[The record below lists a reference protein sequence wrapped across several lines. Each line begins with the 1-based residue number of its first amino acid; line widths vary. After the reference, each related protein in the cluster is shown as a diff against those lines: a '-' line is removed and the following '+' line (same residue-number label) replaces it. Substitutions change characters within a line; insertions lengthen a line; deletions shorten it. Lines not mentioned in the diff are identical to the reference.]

1 MRPRLSSAPVFV
13 QVFALMLA
21 TLIVSHA
28 VNFAVLTLFPA
39 PPPAG
44 LSISDAARALKG
56 EAVVTPDGKRLQ
68 ARTRGAAPAPVRTE
82 IDVIEPVIRNALAR
96 ELGVRPEAV
105 IVDVRGEGHA
115 RKPFV
120 RRLHDGVRVI
130 GPPPHAVKQTR
141 ELAVD
146 RREVRILRHDGTG
159 EGGAPRVHFSLTSD
173 RLVFPPFSAALREA
187 DGRWRVVEPP
197 DPLLSPWQLRL
208 LTWFTVGALLTAPL
222 AYLLARR
229 LTRPIRTFADAADR
243 LGRDPHAPP
252 MAAEGPAEVRL
263 AVSAFNDMQAK
274 LRRYVEDRT
283 AMVAAIAHDLRTPLM
298 RLRFRIESAPPDAR
312 EKMEADIAQMDGMVS
327 AVLAFVRGDGERA
340 PRVRLDLRALAQSV
354 VDDLA
359 ELGMEAVLLPG
370 PEATVDGD
378 PVGLRRMLTNLVEN
392 AVKFGAR
399 ARVGL
404 ALDPGSAMIVVEDD
418 GPGVPEAE
426 LEQVFEPFH
435 RLEASRNRSTGGVGL
450 GLAVARSVA
459 RDHGGDIRLSNRP
472 EGGLRAMVRLPA
484 AG

>member
-44 LSISDAARALKG
+44 LSIADAARALKG
-56 EAVVTPDGKRLQ
+56 EAVTTPDGKRLQ
-68 ARTRGAAPAPVRTE
+68 ARQRADAPTPVKTDA
-82 IDVIEPVIRNALAR
+82 DVIEPVIRGALAR
-96 ELGVRPEAV
+96 ELGVRPDAV
-105 IVDVRGEGHA
+105 FVDVRGEGHA

-120 RRLHDGVRVI
+120 RHLHDGVRVI
-130 GPPPHAVKQTR
+130 SPPPHAVKQTR
-141 ELAVD
+141 ALAVD
-146 RREVRILRHDGTG
+146 RREVMILRREGTG
-159 EGGAPRVHFSLTSD
+159 EGAPRVQFSLTSD
-173 RLVFPPFSAALREA
+173 RLVFPSFSAALRQP
-187 DGRWRVVEPP
+187 DGRWLVVEPP
-197 DPLLSPWQLRL
+197 NPLLSPWQLRL
-208 LTWFTVGALLTAPL
+208 LTWFMVGALLTAPL

-252 MAAEGPAEVRL
+252 LPAEGPAEVRV

-298 RLRFRIESAPPDAR
+298 RLRFRIESAPPEAR

-327 AVLAFVRGDGERA
+327 AVLAFVRGDSQGA

-359 ELGMEAVLLPG
+359 ELGMDATMLSGAEA
-370 PEATVDGD
+370 ATTGD

-392 AVKFGAR
+392 AVKFGDR
-399 ARVGL
+399 ARVSL
-404 ALDPGSAMIVVEDD
+404 AVEPGWAVLSVEDD
-418 GPGVPEAE
+418 GPGVPAAA

-435 RLEASRNRSTGGVGL
+435 RLETSRSRATGGVGL

-459 RDHGGDIRLSNRP
+459 RDHGGDIRLQNRP
-472 EGGLRAMVRLPA
+472 EGGLTATVRLPA
-484 AG
+484 AP